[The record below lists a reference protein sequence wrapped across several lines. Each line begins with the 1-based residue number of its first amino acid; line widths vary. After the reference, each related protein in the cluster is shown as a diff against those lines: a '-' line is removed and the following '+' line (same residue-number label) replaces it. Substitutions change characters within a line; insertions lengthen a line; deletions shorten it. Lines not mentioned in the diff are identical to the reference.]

1 MKHHAFHNAD
11 GTLLCIIN
19 IESVTSAEPID
30 EEMLLVHT
38 GEREYRISRKEFE
51 KSISGNDSEFS
62 TVCSAVNRLTQAVER
77 LTIHIPTSIRMH
89 M

>member
-1 MKHHAFHNAD
+1 MRHHTFRNAD

-19 IESVTSAEPID
+19 LETVTSAEPID
-30 EEMLLVHT
+30 EETLLVHA
-38 GEREYRISRKEFE
+38 GGREYRISRKEFE
-51 KSISGNDSEFS
+51 KAISEKDSEFS
-62 TVCSAVNRLTQAVER
+62 TVCSVVNRLTQAVER

>member
-19 IESVTSAEPID
+19 LESVTSAEPID
-30 EEMLLVHT
+30 EETLLVHS
-38 GEREYRISRKEFE
+38 GGREYRISRKEFE
-51 KSISGNDSEFS
+51 KSISVKDSEFS
-62 TVCSAVNRLTQAVER
+62 TICSAVNRLTQAVER